1 MINLSWRAKTWHEG
15 IAQCQQHNI
24 SYVLVTVVS
33 IAGSAPR
40 ETGSKMVVTA
50 SESIDTI
57 GGGHLEHHAIATA
70 REFLLSSEPQTELRS
85 YPLSSKLGQCCGGA
99 VKVLF
104 DVCNSY
110 QQHIAVFGA
119 GHVAKALIPILS
131 QLPVKITW
139 IDSREALFPAGS
151 TNAADDSALS
161 GKSALSEKSAL
172 NANQLPHN
180 VDIVVEQEP
189 ETEVAHLAP
198 GSWLVILTHD
208 HQLDYRITEQALNYP
223 SLPFVGLIGSE
234 TKAKRFITKLSHR
247 GFDEAALARLYTPI
261 GNPSVPGKRP
271 IEVAVSISA
280 QLIALLHCQSDKENT
295 HAAISKTDSSHT
307 RAINTEC
314 AIRDTNDS

>member
-1 MINLSWRAKTWHEG
+1 MINLTWRAKTWHEG
-15 IAQCQQHNI
+15 IAQCQQHNV

-33 IAGSAPR
+33 VAGSAPR
-40 ETGSKMVVTA
+40 EIGSKMVVTA

-70 REFLLSSEPQTELRS
+70 REFLLSDRPQTELRS

-119 GHVAKALIPILS
+119 GHVAKALVPILS

-139 IDSREALFPAGS
+139 IDNREALFANS
-151 TNAADDSALS
+151 LANSAADST
-161 GKSALSEKSAL
+161 L
-172 NANQLPHN
+172 NANHLPHN

-189 ETEVAHLAP
+189 ETEVAQLPP

-234 TKAKRFITKLSHR
+234 TKAKRFITKLAHR
-247 GFDEAALARLYTPI
+247 GFDEAALARLHTPI
-261 GNPSVPGKRP
+261 GNPSIPGKQP

-295 HAAISKTDSSHT
+295 HAAISKTDSAHT
-307 RAINTEC
+307 KAVKTEC
-314 AIRDTNDS
+314 SIRDTNDI